1 MLGKTGRGRFGA
13 GRWSSGAFG
22 VFGDEGINPMDGLSN
37 LADVMLVL
45 ACGLMLALVINWN
58 VDISP
63 KSDDTRADELAR
75 ETELAGGGSVELDAS
90 SQYEQIGEGVLYRDV
105 ATGKT
110 YLVTKEQGG

>member
-1 MLGKTGRGRFGA
+1 MMGMNKAWGGRFG
-13 GRWSSGAFG
+13 GSRWSSGA
-22 VFGDEGINPMDGLSN
+22 FGDEGINPMDGLSN

-63 KSDDTRADELAR
+63 KEDDARADEVAR
-75 ETELAGGGSVELDAS
+75 ETEISGGGVELDAD

-110 YLVTKEQGG
+110 YLVTKDMGE